1 MRVISLL
8 LAVLFASGCGT
19 GNGKRPLGAMFSSA
33 VIVPA
38 ITALSPTSVPVNSVP
53 FTMTIN
59 GTNFGTDAVVF
70 WNGIP
75 QKTTVITPQQLM
87 VAVTDADLTD
97 SGLVRIFVRTGGQNS
112 NTVDFDVTMQ

>member
-8 LAVLFASGCGT
+8 LAVLFASGCGA